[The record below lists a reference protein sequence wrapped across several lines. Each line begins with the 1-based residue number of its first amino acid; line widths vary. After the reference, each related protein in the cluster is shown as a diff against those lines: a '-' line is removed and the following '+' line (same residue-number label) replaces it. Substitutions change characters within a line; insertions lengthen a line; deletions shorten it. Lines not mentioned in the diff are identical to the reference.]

1 MARSAR
7 RLLTLVAA
15 LAVSALGTGAA
26 MADSTPSLIGS
37 LTTTLIGGNC
47 GATTTA
53 FAPFGDPN
61 SYYLIS
67 NGGFEA
73 GGAGWTLAGA
83 KVVPGNEPFFLH
95 SKADSSSLLLSN
107 GGNAISPPACFGL
120 LTPGLRF
127 VAVSPSG
134 SATLHVRLI
143 AHGLLGILTIIDGG
157 TIHVGPTWA
166 PTPSFSTLASQ
177 LNVPLGT
184 KTIQVELT
192 ATGNVQVDDLYID
205 PFLMR

>member
-1 MARSAR
+1 MDGWPNRWNTLEEAVVSSHLPGLLRPSIWRKPMARSAR

-73 GGAGWTLAGA
+73 GGAGWALAAA
-83 KVVPGNEPFFLH
+83 KGVARNEPLFLH
-95 SKADSSSLLLSN
+95 SQAHRSSFLLSN
-107 GGNAISPPACFGL
+107 CGHATSPPA
-120 LTPGLRF
+120 
-127 VAVSPSG
+127 
-134 SATLHVRLI
+134 
-143 AHGLLGILTIIDGG
+143 
-157 TIHVGPTWA
+157 
-166 PTPSFSTLASQ
+166 
-177 LNVPLGT
+177 
-184 KTIQVELT
+184 
-192 ATGNVQVDDLYID
+192 
-205 PFLMR
+205 